1 MRIAVCKG
9 RKGFFTKASIDR
21 LRHYVYNI
29 HNFTE
34 SDEREAN
41 YESFQRAAGRCEAV
55 GL

>member
-1 MRIAVCKG
+1 MRMQSVKAVKA
-9 RKGFFTKASIDR
+9 FFTKASIDR